1 MAFLPFGM
9 VFLITDDDI
18 RCKMKK
24 RDLSKAFED
33 RRDFTPSPIVVFQR
47 VTTPG
52 SVYYYQDETLQLQ
65 LKVKKKN
72 YFRRQYGLVNFSGE
86 SKYCV

>member
-65 LKVKKKN
+65 LKVKKKLFPEAVRFGEF
-72 YFRRQYGLVNFSGE
+72 FRR
-86 SKYCV
+86 K